1 MHPWGG
7 GGCRS
12 WGPVEQPFMWGLN
25 RGVLKQSWGLWAGM
39 PFHKATPPS
48 LSPDFLDHSSARGP
62 GGGGR
67 GF

>member
-1 MHPWGG
+1 M
-7 GGCRS
+7 
-12 WGPVEQPFMWGLN
+12 EQPFMWGLN
-25 RGVLKQSWGLWAGM
+25 RGVLKQSWGLWARM

-48 LSPDFLDHSSARGP
+48 LSPAFLDHSSAWGP